1 MNITDTRHTQALAVE
16 SATLAKFAGKEYP
29 ATYGLSLACCML
41 TSPVKAEREYAKP
54 KKAKMVSHAKPEEQ
68 TALPLPAPN
77 LTPDMG
83 MMQIHH
89 ITVNDQVRKDFD
101 QAALEELALD
111 IARHGILAPLTVR
124 RIEDGYLLVA
134 GERRLRAAKMA
145 GLVEVPVIVTTI
157 TDDDHDLAQLAENI
171 QRADLSLSEEAAA
184 IEKLYAKIGSVSV
197 VATRLHKSVS
207 WVSKRLSLSRG
218 LGFEAAALM
227 AERVTEDIELL
238 QTVDKVAKA
247 TPGTNSAWALAQKIR
262 KGEAG
267 REEAREVLRR
277 ATEPKKTG
285 DEPGKAPQPVKEDP
299 LQQSKWFREWM
310 MRPNNWNDDYKACLF
325 QLMNQPG
332 AAEHIERLENAIRS
346 HEAQIVEA
354 REAIALALMAHA
366 KTTRESMGSL
376 ALHEAW
382 VQYAKSKDPHAR

>member
-1 MNITDTRHTQALAVE
+1 MTT
-16 SATLAKFAGKEYP
+16 SATAAAAAK
-29 ATYGLSLACCML
+29 
-41 TSPVKAEREYAKP
+41 VAKP
-54 KKAKMVSHAKPEEQ
+54 KKAKTVSHAKTMEQ

-77 LTPDMG
+77 LQPDLG
-83 MMQIHH
+83 MMAIHH
-89 ITVNDQVRKDFD
+89 ITVNDQVRKEFD
-101 QAALEELALD
+101 EAALEELALD
-111 IARHGILAPLTVR
+111 ITRHGILAPLTVR
-124 RIEDGYLLVA
+124 RVEGGYLLVA
-134 GERRLRAAKMA
+134 GERRLRAAKLA
-145 GLVEVPVIVTTI
+145 GLTEVPVIVTAI
-157 TDDDHDLAQLAENI
+157 NDEDHDLAQLAENI

-184 IEKLYAKIGSVSV
+184 IEKLYAKVGSVSV

-247 TPGTNSAWALAQKIR
+247 TPGTNSAWALCQKIR

-267 REEAREVLRR
+267 REDAREVLRR

-285 DEPGKAPQPVKEDP
+285 DEPGKMPEPVKDDP
-299 LQQSKWFREWM
+299 MHQSKWFREWLM
-310 MRPNNWNDDYKACLF
+310 HPNNWSPDYKECLF
-325 QLMNQPG
+325 QLVAQPG

-354 REAIALALMAHA
+354 REAIALSLMAHA

-382 VQYAKSKDPHAR
+382 VKYAKSKDPHAR